1 MDDHG
6 TMPIMESI
14 KKKSKLRQF
23 NNLLTVLVIVLATYV
38 IVAPFLPQLTFWVR
52 EESVVKVWASRS
64 TEVHAQADSRVEEN
78 RLFIPK
84 LGLSETI
91 QEGGLEKLKNG
102 VLRQKHTSTPDEGGN
117 TVLIGHRFMYDV
129 KGTFY
134 HLDKVAVGDELFVH
148 WNDKKY
154 SYRVDDVFVVTPE
167 EISVEGSTDQDILTL
182 YTCTPLWTAKD
193 RLVVRASLQGVS
205 E

>member
-1 MDDHG
+1 MH
-6 TMPIMESI
+6 IMEPI
-14 KKKSKLRQF
+14 KEKSKLRQF
-23 NNLLTVLVIVLATYV
+23 NDLLTVLIIVLAIYV
-38 IVAPFLPQLTFWVR
+38 IVAPFLPQLTFWLR
-52 EESVVKVWASRS
+52 EESPVKAWASTS
-64 TEVHAQADSRVEEN
+64 AEVQAQADDRVEDN

-84 LGLSETI
+84 LGLSEAI
-91 QEGGLEKLKNG
+91 QEGGLEKLKYG
-102 VLRQKHTSTPDEGGN
+102 VLRQKHTSTPNEEGN

-148 WNDKKY
+148 WDNKKY
-154 SYRVDDVFVVTPE
+154 TYRVDEVFVVAPE
-167 EISVEGSTDQDILTL
+167 EISIEESSDQDILTL